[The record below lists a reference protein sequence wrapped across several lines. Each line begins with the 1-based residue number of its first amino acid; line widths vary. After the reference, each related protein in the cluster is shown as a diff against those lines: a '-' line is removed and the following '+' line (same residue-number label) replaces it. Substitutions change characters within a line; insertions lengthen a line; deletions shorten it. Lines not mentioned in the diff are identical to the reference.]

1 MSTGSKVVLLLSFVF
16 IGVLVW
22 YYGPSSTTTD
32 QIIED
37 PVLQSSP
44 AVSVDTRPDPTPT
57 PTPAPT
63 LTPTPT
69 PRTTDS
75 SVVRSGSNL
84 TMPRPQ
90 PPMGPMPRTTTS
102 FSGAPSYLVMGQPV
116 TSPTLPAPVSPA
128 TARLRTGPGS
138 AAPTVPAATTIAT
151 TVQVQPTAA
160 ARTYVVAAG
169 DTLSGISVTY
179 YGTETQWNRIADA
192 NPQVDPDRLRIGTR
206 LKIPAYTPRSARAA
220 RPAASSTTSRPL
232 PPGTR
237 SHRVEDGESLSS
249 IADQYYGRETQ
260 WTTIF
265 EANREMLKG
274 DPDRLR
280 IGMVLAIPTR

>member
-37 PVLQSSP
+37 PVLQQSSS
-44 AVSVDTRPDPTPT
+44 AVSVDTRPEPRPAARATNPTV
-57 PTPAPT
+57 A
-63 LTPTPT
+63 
-69 PRTTDS
+69 
-75 SVVRSGSNL
+75 RSGSNV
-84 TMPRPQ
+84 TVPRPQ
-90 PPMGPMPRTTTS
+90 SPMGPMPRPTAS
-102 FSGAPSYLVMGQPV
+102 LAGSPSYLVMGQPV
-116 TSPTLPAPVSPA
+116 APAPVSPA
-128 TARLRTGPGS
+128 TARLRAGS
-138 AAPTVPAATTIAT
+138 GSTNAAAAATPAPTSIARTVEVKPA
-151 TVQVQPTAA
+151 AA

-179 YGTETQWNRIADA
+179 YGTETQWIRIADA
-192 NPQVDPDRLRIGTR
+192 NPDVDPDRLRIGTS
-206 LKIPAYTPRSARAA
+206 LKIPAYTPRSSRTA
-220 RPAASSTTSRPL
+220 RPASASAASRPL

-260 WTTIF
+260 WTRIF
-265 EANREMLKG
+265 EANRDMLKG
-274 DPDRLR
+274 DPDHLR
-280 IGMVLAIPTR
+280 IGMVLAIPGR